1 MKTQII
7 FLFLFLSFAF
17 SATAQQMTV
26 GSEQTD
32 AYLPLLK
39 GKRIAVV
46 ANQTTVVGKTHLVDT
61 LLALDINIVKI
72 FSPEHGFRGQAE
84 AGAAISNEIDTK
96 TNLPIISLYGKNK
109 ELQGKD
115 IQDVDLLIFDIQDV
129 GARFYTYISTLH
141 YVMQTCA
148 DNDKPLLILDRPNPN
163 GFYVDGPI
171 LQSDCSSFVGMH
183 PVPIVHGM
191 TIAEYALMINGERWL
206 KDGSQCRLKYIL
218 VKNYTHDSLYTLP
231 IPPSPNLQTMEAI
244 YLYPSLCWFEGT
256 TVSVG
261 RGTEKPFQII
271 GSPYTEPNDFFFTPE
286 PIKGVSENPPFKGGR
301 CYGFDLS
308 NEWQSVF
315 ESKKINLSYL
325 ERMYRLSIAK
335 ENFFTSFFDKLAGN
349 KDLKQQIKQGLS
361 EKEIRNSWQKDLN
374 AYKQMRKQYLLYPD
388 FN

>member
-7 FLFLFLSFAF
+7 FLFLFLSFTF

-148 DNDKPLLILDRPNPN
+148 DNNKPVLILDRPNPN

-206 KDGSQCRLKYIL
+206 KDGNQCQIEYVL
-218 VKNYTHDSLYTLP
+218 VKNYTHDSLYRLP
-231 IPPSPNLQTMEAI
+231 IAPSPNLQTMEAI

-361 EKEIRNSWQKDLN
+361 EKEIRTSWEKDLN
-374 AYKQMRKQYLLYPD
+374 AYKQMRKQYLLY
-388 FN
+388 

>member
-1 MKTQII
+1 MKIQII
-7 FLFLFLSFAF
+7 FLFLFLSFTF
-17 SATAQQMTV
+17 SVTAQQMTV
-26 GSEQTD
+26 GAEQTD

-84 AGAAISNEIDTK
+84 AGAAISNEVDTK

-148 DNDKPLLILDRPNPN
+148 DNNKPLLILDRPNPN

-206 KDGSQCRLKYIL
+206 KNGNQCQIEYIL
-218 VKNYTHDSLYTLP
+218 VKNYTHDSLYRLP
-231 IPPSPNLQTMEAI
+231 IAPSPNLQTMEAI

-349 KDLKQQIKQGLS
+349 KDLKQQIIQGLS
-361 EKEIRNSWQKDLN
+361 EKEIRTSWEKDLN